1 MRFCLSCLRGYRT
14 AATVCSLEGASLV
27 DEDDL
32 GRDPLAGVVLDGRY
46 RLISRIGQ
54 GGVGFVYRAERTG
67 IGKAFALKMPFGEAL
82 RDPSLVRRFL
92 REAQLLAALDH
103 PGCVSVV
110 DFGGNETT
118 VPYVVMELLGG
129 EGLEQLLRRVRRI
142 PPARAVRI
150 AMQIADALGAAHQ
163 AGIVHRDL
171 KPENVRVVSREGA
184 DDLIKILDFG
194 FARVFRESAPPETK
208 DRLTQVGTVLGTPEY
223 MAPEQWL
230 GDEIGPATDL
240 YALGLVLYEMMMG
253 HMAFDAEGSAGLM
266 RQHVEVPPPPLV
278 VDLPAGIADEL
289 AAIVA
294 RLLVKNPAARTPSA
308 ADLLV
313 DLRHVDAA
321 LRDARTLRT
330 TETQPRVGR
339 RFAHFFLLERIARGS
354 ASEVHLALTS
364 DVPGQGR
371 PVVIKRLLPHLVQD
385 PGFVR
390 RFEDEM
396 RRVLPLSHPGI
407 VRVWEIGRVDDG
419 EEEERFVAMEHV
431 EGKDLGRILAR
442 ARRDRVPVPLGVA
455 LYVTRAICDALAFA
469 HRLIDAKGKTVPLLH
484 EDVSPRNVLVS
495 WDGAVELVDFG
506 LARAMAAA
514 GQTHA
519 GVVLGKLRYL
529 APEQASPGQVPTSP
543 ATDVYAA
550 GLLLFEMLAGGPRFF
565 EAGHRALLDAV
576 RAPKPA
582 LPGDRVPGIPTDVDD
597 IVAHAIAATPQERP
611 QSAAEMRDDLAAAIA
626 RHAPRV
632 SADDV
637 GAFVRKLFADE
648 VEAERTRL
656 RAALEGHWAPPTDP
670 EVRLPSV
677 ELTNP
682 GDLPEEKTTVRP
694 TASVLSEPLVRA
706 VPDTSPGGPHDT
718 DPERRGH
725 VEIPTDPD
733 GVPAV
738 DPEGSLPG
746 HREISTAPD
755 GVPAIRATP
764 PPETRRHDLPRREE
778 PPSDPLPPPP
788 PLTPR
793 PFTTTPRKSR
803 GVLLPLVVVALVA
816 IGTIAVF
823 LLASRM

>member
-1 MRFCLSCLRGYRT
+1 
-14 AATVCSLEGASLV
+14 
-27 DEDDL
+27 
-32 GRDPLAGVVLDGRY
+32 
-46 RLISRIGQ
+46 
-54 GGVGFVYRAERTG
+54 VYRAERTG

-82 RDPSLVRRFL
+82 RDPSLARRFL

-110 DFGGNETT
+110 DFGGSETA

-129 EGLEQLLRRVRRI
+129 EGLEQMLHRTRRI
-142 PPARAVRI
+142 PPARAIRI

-171 KPENVRVVSREGA
+171 KPENVRVVTREGA
-184 DDLIKILDFG
+184 DDVIKILDFG
-194 FARVFRESAPPETK
+194 FARVFRDSAVQGHADVTPP

-230 GDEIGPATDL
+230 GRESGPATDL
-240 YALGLVLYEMMMG
+240 YALGLVLYEMITG
-253 HMAFDAEGSAGLM
+253 RLAFDGEGAAGLM

-278 VDLPAGIADEL
+278 VDLPASIADEL

-294 RLLVKNPAARTPSA
+294 RLLVKDPAERTPSA

-321 LRDARTLRT
+321 LRDARTVRT
-330 TETQPRVGR
+330 AETPPRVGR

-364 DVPGQGR
+364 DVPGRGR
-371 PVVIKRLLPHLVQD
+371 PVVVKRLLPHLVQD

-390 RFEDEM
+390 RFEEEM

-407 VRVWEIGRVDDG
+407 VRVWEVGRVDDG

-431 EGKDLGRILAR
+431 AGKDLARILAR
-442 ARRDRVPVPLGVA
+442 ARQSRVPVPLGVA
-455 LYVTRAICDALAFA
+455 LHVSRAICDALAFA
-469 HRLIDAKGKTVPLLH
+469 HRLTDARGKSAPLLH
-484 EDVSPRNVLVS
+484 EDVSPRNVLVGY
-495 WDGAVELVDFG
+495 DGAVELVDFG
-506 LARAMAAA
+506 LARAMAAS

-529 APEQASPGQVPTSP
+529 APEQASPGRVPTSA

-565 EAGHRALLDAV
+565 DSGHRALLDAV

-582 LPGDRVPGIPTDVDD
+582 LPGDRVPGIPTEVDD
-597 IVAHAIAATPQERP
+597 IVARAIAATPEERP
-611 QSAAEMRDDLAAAIA
+611 HSAAEMRDDLAAAIA

-637 GAFVRKLFADE
+637 GAFVRGLFADE
-648 VEAERTRL
+648 ADAERARL
-656 RAALEGHWAPPTDP
+656 AAALDGQWVPQTDP

-694 TASVLSEPLVRA
+694 TASVLPEPVVRA
-706 VPDTSPGGPHDT
+706 IQDTPPAGPRDTEPERRAPTEVHT
-718 DPERRGH
+718 DPE
-725 VEIPTDPD
+725 

-738 DPEGSLPG
+738 AVLEPLPG
-746 HREISTAPD
+746 HQEISTPPD
-755 GVPAIRATP
+755 GGTAAHDVP
-764 PPETRRHDLPRREE
+764 PPEARRHEMPRTDDTPGA
-778 PPSDPLPPPP
+778 PPTALPPP
-788 PLTPR
+788 TPTAR
-793 PFTTTPRKSR
+793 PFAPSPRRSSS
-803 GVLLPLVVVALVA
+803 GVLLPLLVVALVA
-816 IGTIAVF
+816 IGTVAVF